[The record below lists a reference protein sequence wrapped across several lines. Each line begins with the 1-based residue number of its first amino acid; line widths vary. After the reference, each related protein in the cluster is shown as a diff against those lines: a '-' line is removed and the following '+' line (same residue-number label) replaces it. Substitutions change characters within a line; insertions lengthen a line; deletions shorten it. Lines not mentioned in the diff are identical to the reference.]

1 MSEENIAEILKVKLA
16 EIKETYIV
24 LLVTPAAKYQ
34 NVNLELLKYMITEN
48 DLPGVYITVN
58 KPYTVMKKQ
67 LEGIVDTKRI
77 IFIDAV
83 SKARGDKQVEEGV
96 LLIDSPKN
104 LTDISIAISEA
115 ANSIPEA
122 RKFILFDTLSTLLLY
137 NSAGTVA
144 RFTHYLVGRMREWG
158 AEGILLSIE
167 KEEGEDIISQIS
179 QFCDVTIHID

>member
-1 MSEENIAEILKVKLA
+1 MSQENIIDILKEKLA
-16 EIKETYIV
+16 EIKDSYIV

-34 NVNLELLKYMITEN
+34 NVNLELLKYMVTEN

-58 KPYTVMKKQ
+58 KPYSVMKKQ
-67 LEGIVDTKRI
+67 LEGVVDTRKI

-83 SKARGDKQVEEGV
+83 TKAASDKKLDEGV

-115 ANSIPEA
+115 TNSIPEA

-144 RFTHYLVGRMREWG
+144 RFTHYLVGRMREWE
-158 AEGILLSIE
+158 AEGILLSLE